1 MITIIGT
8 VLIFLLAS
16 ISIDRISIASTEPA
30 MGLKNSE
37 VIVEGFVAL
46 ANLTCRLTWGR
57 LVLEEEVKSGS
68 NRATFTIDAINVREA
83 LNISL
88 EPDGLL
94 LELVPTPMGYATKTI
109 HIGRNIVVEKALRLK
124 IKETLTVIDLEIY
137 ASPSVEVETVSVNGQ
152 STTFLVEDGNTTTI
166 RLPTWL
172 IVDLERPVDVVVEGQ
187 GLWINLT
194 VRRGLET
201 NKVVD
206 VIAEASGN
214 FSKVYVRAFPSK
226 VLAVQEVEIPIRGI
240 NVTDTVE
247 VYETLMVE
255 ISRGEPSSLERQE
268 QGQRQ
273 AETTQPEQ
281 PLTEVLSILLKHKWV
296 ILLAALASLCFA
308 ILVGKRAIAA
318 LSLVLFIAYF
328 LLAWGSGA
336 L

>member
-16 ISIDRISIASTEPA
+16 ISIDRISVASTEPA
-30 MGLKNSE
+30 VGLKNSE

-46 ANLTCRLTWGR
+46 ANLTCRLTWSR

-94 LELVPTPMGYATKTI
+94 LELVPTPMGYVAKTI
-109 HIGRNIVVEKALRLK
+109 HIGRNIVIEKALRLK

-137 ASPSVEVETVSVNGQ
+137 ASPSMEVETVLINGQ

-166 RLPTWL
+166 RLPRL
-172 IVDLERPVDVVVEGQ
+172 IIDLERPVNVVVQGQ

-214 FSKVYVRAFPSK
+214 FSKVYIKTFPSK

-255 ISRGEPSSLERQE
+255 ISREPSSLESQE
-268 QGQRQ
+268 QGQSRT
-273 AETTQPEQ
+273 ETAQPEQ
-281 PLTEVLSILLKHKWV
+281 PLTEVLSILLKHKWT
-296 ILLAALASLCFA
+296 ILLAALASLCLA
-308 ILVGKRAIAA
+308 ILLGKRAIAA
-318 LSLVLFIAYF
+318 LSLALFIVYF
-328 LLAWGSGA
+328 LLAWGSGV